1 MGRNLEVVVHK
12 GIYEERGHPWGPS
25 GVQEVVHPPFSDHL
39 QGESFDQVQT
49 AVTETER
56 KMSQRLDHRYTH
68 MLNTHKHL
76 LPLCVPVHQAQG
88 CFLCMSHLH

>member
-56 KMSQRLDHRYTH
+56 KMSQRLDHRYPHTH
-68 MLNTHKHL
+68 TCFTHTNISYL
-76 LPLCVPVHQAQG
+76 SV
-88 CFLCMSHLH
+88 FLFTRPKAVFSV